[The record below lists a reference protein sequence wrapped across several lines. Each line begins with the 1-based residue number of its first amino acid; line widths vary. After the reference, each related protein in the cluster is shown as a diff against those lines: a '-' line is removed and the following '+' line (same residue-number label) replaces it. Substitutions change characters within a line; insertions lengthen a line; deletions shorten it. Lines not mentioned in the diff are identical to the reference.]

1 MKLLLQAALR
11 SRKHLSLLIVTFLT
25 LFALTI
31 ASQMEMFA
39 LGVLSNNG
47 ADFFS
52 LFSTE
57 KTEIGTSPDSIS
69 LHQIE
74 AKWSEIDTDR
84 SGVITK
90 QQAAAYLAQNK
101 ETNPLNWIMGK
112 VKQEFSFSSNIK
124 ALVMILLC
132 VAVFKAIWLFASRYT
147 TQLLAIRVNRDL
159 RQQYFEHIQSLPM
172 SFYQKHNIGSLSSR
186 VVGDAGQIATS
197 INSWITNYL
206 QTPFTII
213 TCLSMCFYLSW
224 QLSLVI
230 FFGVP
235 LIIIPIV
242 FLARR
247 VKRVSRQLQTNQ
259 ERFANVLI
267 DFLAGIQ
274 TVKIFAM
281 EAFSL
286 KKYKEQ
292 NDRMA
297 VLESKTAKYGLL
309 TRPILHAITTLCLAS
324 VVLFGLYTLAMSIS
338 QLIVFCGLLQLIYEP
353 VKKFADENA
362 NIQRGIV
369 AAERMFEVLHL
380 KPDIE
385 DRVGAVEMDGFRD
398 VIEFDH
404 VWFRYQGDWVLK
416 DVSFTVKK
424 GETVAIVGP
433 TGAGKSTIVQLLP
446 RLYEVQKGEIRVDG
460 KPISAYTQKSLRENI
475 SFVSQK
481 PFLFFD
487 TVAANIAYGRNFSRE
502 KIESAAKRAHAE
514 EFISRMP
521 QKFDSMLAEAGQNLS
536 GGQQQRLAI
545 ARALVKDAPIL
556 ILDEAT
562 SSLDAISE
570 LHIKKAIANLHGE
583 VTQILIAHRL
593 STIEHA
599 DKIIYLERGVKIT
612 EGTKDELLKT
622 CEPFRRMWEA
632 LYHSEKYQRE
642 EEALAGA
649 EIPPT

>member
-1 MKLLLQAALR
+1 MKLLLKAALR
-11 SRKHLSLLIVTFLT
+11 SRQHLSLLIVTFATLLCLT
-25 LFALTI
+25 V

-47 ADFFS
+47 ADFFT
-52 LFSTE
+52 LFSPEQNIEGPRDTV
-57 KTEIGTSPDSIS
+57 S
-69 LHQIE
+69 LHDVE
-74 AKWSEIDTDR
+74 AKWPAIDTEGT
-84 SGVITK
+84 GVITK
-90 QQAAAYLAQNK
+90 QKAAAYMAAK
-101 ETNPLNWIMGK
+101 ETNPLNWL
-112 VKQEFSFSSNIK
+112 VKEFRQHFQFASSIN
-124 ALVMILLC
+124 ALVIILVC

-147 TQLLAIRVNRDL
+147 TQILSIRVSRDL
-159 RQQYFEHIQSLPM
+159 RQQYFEHIQALPM

-197 INSWITNYL
+197 INSWLTNYL
-206 QTPFTII
+206 QTPFTIV

-235 LIIIPIV
+235 LIVLPIV

-274 TVKIFAM
+274 TVKIFSM

-286 KKYKEQ
+286 RKYKEQ

-297 VLESKTAKYGLL
+297 VLEGKTAKYGLL

-324 VVLFGLYTLAMSIS
+324 VVLFGLYTLGMSLS
-338 QLIVFCGLLQLIYEP
+338 QLIVFCGLLQLVYEP

-362 NIQRGIV
+362 NIQRGVV

-385 DRVGAVEMDGFRD
+385 DHKRAIELPGFHSK
-398 VIEFDH
+398 IEFDH
-404 VWFRYQGDWVLK
+404 VWFRYQGEWVLK
-416 DVSFTVKK
+416 DVSFTVNK

-433 TGAGKSTIVQLLP
+433 TGAGKSTIVQLIP
-446 RLYEVQKGEIRVDG
+446 RLFEVQQGEIRIDG
-460 KPISAYTQKSLRENI
+460 KPLSAYTQKSLREQI
-475 SFVSQK
+475 AFVSQK

-487 TVAANIAYGRNFSRE
+487 TVAANIAFGRNFSRE
-502 KIESAAKRAHAE
+502 RVENAAKRAHAE
-514 EFISRMP
+514 EFICRLP
-521 QKFDSMLAEAGQNLS
+521 QKYDSMLAEAGQNLS

-545 ARALVKDAPIL
+545 ARALVKEASVL

-562 SSLDAISE
+562 SALDSISE
-570 LHIKKAIANLHGE
+570 LHIKNAIANLHGE

-599 DKIIYLERGVKIT
+599 DKIIYLDHGVKIA
-612 EGTKDELLKT
+612 EGNRDELLKT
-622 CEPFRRMWEA
+622 CDPFRRMWEA
-632 LYHSEKYQRE
+632 LYHHDNYHPDLAKQFEKSG
-642 EEALAGA
+642 LND
-649 EIPPT
+649 